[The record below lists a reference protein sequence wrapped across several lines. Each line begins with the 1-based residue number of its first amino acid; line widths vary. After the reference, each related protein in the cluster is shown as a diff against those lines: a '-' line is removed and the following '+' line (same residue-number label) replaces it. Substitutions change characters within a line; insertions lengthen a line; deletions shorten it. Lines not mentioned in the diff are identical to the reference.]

1 MRLLHLTRDQNRRK
15 MEMERY
21 TFAKAIKLPL
31 LQLVCVSPRTVG
43 LFLSHCIQ
51 KSDSHIL

>member
-1 MRLLHLTRDQNRRK
+1 MSLLHLTRDQNRREI
-15 MEMERY
+15 EMEKH

-43 LFLSHCIQ
+43 LFRSHCIQ
-51 KSDSHIL
+51 KSDCHIL